1 MDGQALRRA
10 RLACG
15 LSLDALAEALG
26 SGATRHQLIAC
37 VAGRCRPDPP
47 RLVALAKALDVPPE
61 QLAGVKPYWANLA
74 DLRHWAAL
82 TAEAAAPSFG
92 FSRWSLL
99 RAEKTGQLPLF
110 WGTRD
115 AFVRIAAHCYARPH
129 GIVLGAL
136 RRTELRHATLAS
148 RLLG

>member
-1 MDGQALRRA
+1 M
-10 RLACG
+10 
-15 LSLDALAEALG
+15 DALAEALG
-26 SGATRHQLIAC
+26 SGATRHQLIAYE
-37 VAGRCRPDPP
+37 AGRCRPDPP
-47 RLVALAKALDVPPE
+47 RLVAPARPWTYRPNSSQGQAVLGEP
-61 QLAGVKPYWANLA
+61 GGS
-74 DLRHWAAL
+74 AAL
-82 TAEAAAPSFG
+82 GRADGRAAAPSFG

-115 AFVRIAAHCYARPH
+115 AFVRIVAHCYARPH